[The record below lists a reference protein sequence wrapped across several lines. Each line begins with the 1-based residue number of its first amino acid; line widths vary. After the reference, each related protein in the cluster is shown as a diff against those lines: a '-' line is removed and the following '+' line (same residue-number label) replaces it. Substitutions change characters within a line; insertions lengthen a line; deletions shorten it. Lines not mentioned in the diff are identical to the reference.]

1 MMSGARTEWSGG
13 GYTLDQTSHDGRKK
27 ESEALILVAGGQHHR
42 GKDQRALIRFTDPFF
57 G

>member
-1 MMSGARTEWSGG
+1 MMSGARAGTRSIKRW
-13 GYTLDQTSHDGRKK
+13 KK
-27 ESEALILVAGGQHHR
+27 EGKKAYLFLILVAGGQHHR

>member
-1 MMSGARTEWSGG
+1 MSGARTEWSGG